1 MSLPKSQH
9 LIHVPERLST
19 SPSIQEIFWNF
30 NRVLD
35 EKQRLTLKDN
45 PHFYADLPTSPE
57 AYGDSI
63 QIDPTEDFRHA
74 NKFYV
79 LTDKPELVHIVT
91 GQVSQFFSNF
101 WRPKNAIIFKGRS
114 IFFSVS
120 PFSDVLPDICG
131 RLRGEG
137 IVKASPGGTF
147 CRFCQRLPVST
158 VLRVP
163 RSHREL
169 QPIITERCSCMGQK
183 CSISCFPMHNS
194 VVIGLRILRVC
205 TGRMAPDSPVCCDVI
220 T

>member
-45 PHFYADLPTSPE
+45 PRFYAGLPTSPE
-57 AYGDSI
+57 AYDDVVK
-63 QIDPTEDFRHA
+63 IDPTEDFRHA

-114 IFFSVS
+114 IFFFGF
-120 PFSDVLPDICG
+120 PF
-131 RLRGEG
+131 
-137 IVKASPGGTF
+137 F
-147 CRFCQRLPVST
+147 
-158 VLRVP
+158 
-163 RSHREL
+163 
-169 QPIITERCSCMGQK
+169 
-183 CSISCFPMHNS
+183 
-194 VVIGLRILRVC
+194 
-205 TGRMAPDSPVCCDVI
+205 
-220 T
+220 

>member
-45 PHFYADLPTSPE
+45 PHFYAGLPTSPE
-57 AYGDSI
+57 AYDDVVK
-63 QIDPTEDFRHA
+63 IDPTEDFRHA

-101 WRPKNAIIFKGRS
+101 WRPQNAIIFKGRS
-114 IFFSVS
+114 IFFFGF
-120 PFSDVLPDICG
+120 PF
-131 RLRGEG
+131 
-137 IVKASPGGTF
+137 F
-147 CRFCQRLPVST
+147 
-158 VLRVP
+158 
-163 RSHREL
+163 
-169 QPIITERCSCMGQK
+169 
-183 CSISCFPMHNS
+183 
-194 VVIGLRILRVC
+194 
-205 TGRMAPDSPVCCDVI
+205 
-220 T
+220 